1 LGIADWGWRIGMAD
15 CGCLMWDGG
24 CGMADVGCGIAD
36 WGWRMADVI
45 FALCSD
51 AARLGFTL
59 E

>member
-1 LGIADWGWRIGMAD
+1 MAD

-24 CGMADVGCGIAD
+24 CGMADMGCGIVD

-45 FALCSD
+45 FALRTD
-51 AARLGFTL
+51 AARLGFTI